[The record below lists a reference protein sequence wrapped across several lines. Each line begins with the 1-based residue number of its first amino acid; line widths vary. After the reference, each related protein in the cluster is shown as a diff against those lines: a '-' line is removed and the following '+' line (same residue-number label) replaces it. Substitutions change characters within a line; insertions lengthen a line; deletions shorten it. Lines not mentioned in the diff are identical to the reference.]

1 MLKPSLLDR
10 LAQPR
15 SLAAIFAVIMAFVA
29 ITSIPAE
36 ARRHGYR
43 HHAYRHAY
51 HHHFAHH
58 RAAPHY
64 ARSHRFYAPTA
75 NSGGYGGG
83 GDAVVGEHRG
93 FSAIVMDANSGKTL
107 YSRNE
112 HELRHPASVTKVMTL
127 YLLFEQLEKG
137 RLRLDSPLMISSHA
151 AAQAPSKLGL
161 QPGETIS
168 VENAIK
174 AVVTKSANDIACA
187 IAENIGGDERS
198 FAHMMTRKA
207 HALGMRNTRYENA
220 SGLPDPGQITTAY
233 DLAILGRAIQDR
245 FPRYYRYFST
255 HSFAYNGA
263 LHRNHNH
270 LLGRVEG
277 MDGIKTG
284 YTRAS
289 GFNLLTSVRRGG
301 HHIVAVV
308 MGGTT
313 AGGRD
318 RIMAQLIEE
327 YIGGGS
333 NVRTAEA
340 ITEDGS
346 AAEEIVADAA
356 PVLAP
361 AAAPAPVV
369 ERQIVA
375 EPQQPILFEPVAAP
389 RPVERVAE
397 RLPERASYSAEEPAI
412 DPEPVRALRRSAAL
426 VPPAPI
432 PAREKVEK
440 PAEKAPEKA
449 AAVRPAFVS
458 GVQKRAEEPAAD
470 KKSARKGLPRNDLAA
485 IIDGSTSSR
494 PSKARE
500 ITVAT
505 TTPSA
510 IRSTNLAKADVAR
523 PTKPGW
529 MIQIG
534 AAEDPTKANEMLS
547 RARSQLQGFPS
558 TAKAFTEKVQ
568 KGKETLY
575 RARFAGLEEQSAVS
589 ACNALKRSGFA
600 CFTTKN

>member
-1 MLKPSLLDR
+1 MSKPSLLDG

-15 SLAAIFAVIMAFVA
+15 SLAAIFAVIIALIA
-29 ITSIPAE
+29 ATAIPAE
-36 ARRHGYR
+36 ARRHR
-43 HHAYRHAY
+43 HQASYGRHVY
-51 HHHFAHH
+51 HHYFAHH
-58 RAAPHY
+58 RGYVRH
-64 ARSHRFYAPTA
+64 ARSRRFYAAT
-75 NSGGYGGG
+75 SQSSG

-93 FSAIVMDANSGKTL
+93 FAAIVVDGNSGRTL
-107 YSRNE
+107 FSRNE

-137 RLRLDSPLMISSHA
+137 QLRLDTPLMISSRA
-151 AAQAPSKLGL
+151 ASQAPSKLGL

-174 AVVTKSANDIACA
+174 ALVTKSANDIACA
-187 IAENIGGDERS
+187 VAENIGGDEHT
-198 FAHMMTRKA
+198 FAQMMTRKA
-207 HALGMRNTRYENA
+207 HALGMRNTHYENA

-233 DLAILGRAIQDR
+233 DLAVLGRAIQDR

-308 MGGTT
+308 MGGAT

-327 YIGGGS
+327 HIGGGA
-333 NVRTAEA
+333 NVRTAAA

-346 AAEEIVADAA
+346 AADEIVAEAT
-356 PVLAP
+356 AP
-361 AAAPAPVV
+361 APAPAPAVVAEREPERQPVAERAPILSEPVV
-369 ERQIVA
+369 ER
-375 EPQQPILFEPVAAP
+375 
-389 RPVERVAE
+389 PVER
-397 RLPERASYSAEEPAI
+397 RQPERVAYAAETPAVDAEEVGSIGPARI
-412 DPEPVRALRRSAAL
+412 LRRPA
-426 VPPAPI
+426 API
-432 PAREKVEK
+432 PAREKAER
-440 PAEKAPEKA
+440 PAEKVQAEKPQI
-449 AAVRPAFVS
+449 RPAFVS
-458 GVQKRAEEPAAD
+458 GVQKRAAEEPASD
-470 KKSARKGLPRNDLAA
+470 KKGRAKALAKNDLAA

-510 IRSTNLAKADVAR
+510 IRSTTNVAKADAAR
-523 PTKPGW
+523 PSKPGW

-534 AAEDPTKANEMLS
+534 AAEDPSKANELLS
-547 RARSQLQGFPS
+547 RARSQLQGFPPS
-558 TAKAFTEKVQ
+558 ARAFTEKVQ

-589 ACNALKRSGFA
+589 ACNALKRSGFS

>member
-29 ITSIPAE
+29 ISAIPAE

-43 HHAYRHAY
+43 QH
-51 HHHFAHH
+51 
-58 RAAPHY
+58 HY
-64 ARSHRFYAPTA
+64 ARHQGYHRSYVQHRAYVRHARRHRFRAAQY
-75 NSGGYGGG
+75 SGG
-83 GDAVVGEHRG
+83 GDGVIGEHRG
-93 FSAIVMDANSGKTL
+93 FAAIVVDGNSGRTL
-107 YSRNE
+107 YARNE

-137 RLRLDSPLMISSHA
+137 RLRLDSPLMISSRA

-161 QPGETIS
+161 RPGETIS

-174 AVVTKSANDIACA
+174 ALVTKSANDIACA
-187 IAENIGGDERS
+187 VAENIGGDEHS
-198 FAHMMTRKA
+198 FAQMMTRKA
-207 HALGMRNTRYENA
+207 HALGMRHTHYENA
-220 SGLPDPGQITTAY
+220 SGLPDPNQITTAY
-233 DLAILGRAIQDR
+233 DLAVLGRAIQDR

-308 MGGTT
+308 LGGAT
-313 AGGRD
+313 AGARD
-318 RIMAQLIEE
+318 RMMAGLIEDT
-327 YIGGGS
+327 IGGGAS
-333 NVRTAEA
+333 VRTAAA
-340 ITEDGS
+340 ITEDS
-346 AAEEIVADAA
+346 AAEQVAEEATYER
-356 PVLAP
+356 P
-361 AAAPAPVV
+361 AERVV
-369 ERQIVA
+369 ERQP
-375 EPQQPILFEPVAAP
+375 ERE
-389 RPVERVAE
+389 VERVA
-397 RLPERASYSAEEPAI
+397 YAEEPAGESEQAEI
-412 DPEPVRALRRSAAL
+412 APQPRAARLSSAPPSAAP
-426 VPPAPI
+426 VPVAEIAPAPS
-432 PAREKVEK
+432 REK
-440 PAEKAPEKA
+440 AEKAA
-449 AAVRPAFVS
+449 QVRPAFVS
-458 GVQKRAEEPAAD
+458 GVQKRVVAEVAEP
-470 KKSARKGLPRNDLAA
+470 KKSRAQSRGKPDSAALAA
-485 IIDGSTSSR
+485 LAAAAADGSTTSR
-494 PSKARE
+494 LARTRE

-510 IRSTNLAKADVAR
+510 IRSTANRSQVAKAEPAR
-523 PTKPGW
+523 PSKPGW

-534 AAEDPTKANEMLS
+534 AAEDPDKANQLLS

-558 TAKAFTEKVQ
+558 SARAFTEKVQ

-575 RARFAGLEEQSAVS
+575 RARFAGLEEQSAES
-589 ACNALKRSGFA
+589 ACKALKRSGFA

>member
-10 LAQPR
+10 MAQPR
-15 SLAAIFAVIMAFVA
+15 SLAAIFAVIMAFVG
-29 ITSIPAE
+29 ITAIPAE

-43 HHAYRHAY
+43 HYYSHHSY
-51 HHHFAHH
+51 HRYFAHH
-58 RAAPHY
+58 RGYVRH
-64 ARSHRFYAPTA
+64 ARSHRVYAA
-75 NSGGYGGG
+75 ARSSESREEVGMEHHGY
-83 GDAVVGEHRG
+83 
-93 FSAIVMDANSGKTL
+93 SAIVVDANSGKTL
-107 YSRNE
+107 YGRSE

-187 IAENIGGDERS
+187 IAENIGGDEHS
-198 FAHMMTRKA
+198 FAQMMTRKA
-207 HALGMRNTRYENA
+207 RALGMRNTRYENA
-220 SGLPDPGQITTAY
+220 SGLPNSGQITTAY
-233 DLAILGRAIQDR
+233 DLSVLGRAIQDR

-308 MGGTT
+308 MGGAT
-313 AGGRD
+313 AGARD
-318 RIMAQLIEE
+318 RAMAGLIED
-327 YIGGGS
+327 YIGGGAS
-333 NVRTAEA
+333 MRTAAA
-340 ITEDGS
+340 ITEDES
-346 AAEEIVADAA
+346 VAEVAEAT
-356 PVLAP
+356 VERP
-361 AAAPAPVV
+361 AVV
-369 ERQIVA
+369 AERQIERA
-375 EPQQPILFEPVAAP
+375 PEPAVEAM
-389 RPVERVAE
+389 PVERVAE
-397 RLPERASYSAEEPAI
+397 RQSDRIAALEAPASVDLEETSSLPPA
-412 DPEPVRALRRSAAL
+412 RLARRSAAP

-432 PAREKVEK
+432 PTREKAERDDK
-440 PAEKAPEKA
+440 PSQ
-449 AAVRPAFVS
+449 VRPAFVS
-458 GVQKRAEEPAAD
+458 GVQKRPVEEPAVE
-470 KKSARKGLPRNDLAA
+470 KKGRRKALAKQDLAA
-485 IIDGSTSSR
+485 IIDGSTSAR
-494 PSKARE
+494 AGKGRE
-500 ITVAT
+500 ITAAA

-510 IRSTNLAKADVAR
+510 IRSTSVAKADGAR

-529 MIQIG
+529 MIQVG
-534 AAEDPTKANEMLS
+534 AAEDPDKANQLLS
-547 RARSQLQGFPS
+547 RARSQLSGFPS
-558 TAKAFTEKVQ
+558 TARPFTEKVQ

-575 RARFAGLEEQSAVS
+575 RARFAGLEEQSAES
-589 ACNALKRSGFA
+589 ACKALKRSGFA